1 MLVKI
6 HKAGGKKIVSIAD
19 KELIGKDLE
28 DGEKYL
34 KISECFYKGE
44 EMSGKEI
51 LNELEDANSLNIVG
65 KDSINFCIKNKIV
78 DKENILK
85 IKNVPHAI
93 VIL

>member
-1 MLVKI
+1 
-6 HKAGGKKIVSIAD
+6 
-19 KELIGKDLE
+19 
-28 DGEKYL
+28 
-34 KISECFYKGE
+34 
-44 EMSGKEI
+44 MSGKEI